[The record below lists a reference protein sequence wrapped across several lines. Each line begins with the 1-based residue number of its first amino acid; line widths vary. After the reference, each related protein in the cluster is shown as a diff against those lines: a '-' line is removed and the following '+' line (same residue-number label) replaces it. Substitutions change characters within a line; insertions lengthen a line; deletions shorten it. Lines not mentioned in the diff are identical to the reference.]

1 MTGLIAEARRNLA
14 GVYAMLAF
22 KPGWRDHFDVGAD
35 GMIRS
40 FSAALVALP
49 AFALLA
55 AASNHFLAHNPDLAG
70 EATGL
75 TLTGAALQYARIW
88 LLFPPVA
95 LIVTLVLGLKTGL
108 FAWITVHNWTVTA
121 LLALQALI
129 WTLYAAGLAGIE
141 ALSVMLALYQVVR
154 LAVHWR
160 VAHGALG
167 LPWGMSAGAACIP
180 LVVDAL
186 IVYAVAG

>member
-1 MTGLIAEARRNLA
+1 MTGLIAEARRSLA
-14 GVYAMLAF
+14 GLYAMLTF
-22 KPGWRDHFDVGAD
+22 KPGWRSHFDVSAD

-40 FSAALVALP
+40 FSAVIVALP
-49 AFALLA
+49 AFALLV

-70 EATGL
+70 ETAGL
-75 TLTGAALQYARIW
+75 TVRSAALQYARIW

-95 LIVTLVLGLKTGL
+95 LMVTLVLGLKTGL
-108 FAWITVHNWTVTA
+108 TAWITVHNWAVAA

-129 WTLYAAGLAGIE
+129 WTLYAAGLAGVE
-141 ALSVMLALYQVVR
+141 ALSVMLAMYQAVR
-154 LAVHWR
+154 LGVHWR

-167 LPWGMSAGAACIP
+167 LPWGVSAGAACIP